1 MSGKSEA
8 LLPKAVKLHQAGQ
21 LDKAAQLYRQIIE
34 AAPQDFDATHL
45 LGLIDLQEGR
55 LEAARDRILAALQ
68 ISPANAAAVNN
79 LGTVYLRQGHAQ
91 TARGLFERA
100 LTIEPDLFD
109 GLINL
114 GSALRQLSRPAEALV
129 PLQRAFALN
138 PKAPATC
145 NLLGACLLD
154 SGDPESAVSVFEVG
168 VRENPQNAEAWAN
181 LAVALDATHEY
192 ARALDC
198 AQKSIGIDPRL
209 SSAFSALAASQF
221 EQGEVD
227 AALSSY
233 ETAVKLPDVSDKTLA
248 AYANALLA
256 CGHHEEAAEQLRRAI
271 EMEGNNAVA
280 RWKLAMANCK
290 AIYSSESEVQV
301 ARAAFSRSLVEL
313 AEWLSSNPVAHAY
326 TAVAA
331 NQPFFLA
338 YQAVNNRELL
348 SQYGRVCAQWM
359 TSLPGSTAPP
369 STRNTAAK
377 MRIGV
382 ASAHIRDHSVW
393 NAITKGWLHHLDRS
407 KFEIYL
413 FQLSHTSDAE
423 TDRAKRDADSFE
435 DRPQSLEGWITAI
448 RQAEL
453 DALIY
458 PEIGMDPMT
467 TQLASLRLAPVQLG
481 SWGHPETTGLPT
493 MDLYLSAEAFEPNNA
508 QDNYSER
515 IVPLPNL
522 GVYVEPLKPA
532 AVRLDLKSI
541 GLRDDMTLLLCPGTP
556 FKYMPAHDWVWARI
570 AKGFLKKSKMRLVFF
585 SSPRKSMSDM
595 LEQRLRRSFGR
606 EGVDFDTHVCIVP
619 TLDRKRFF
627 GLMQKSALMLDTLG
641 FSGFNTALQGI
652 ECGLPV
658 LAREGDFMR
667 GRLASAIM
675 RRLGMPELVA
685 GSDEAFVEA
694 AIQLAGDATRRKE
707 LRKQIVSRREILFHD
722 LEPVRALEKCLAEE
736 IARSR
741 DSARAK

>member
-1 MSGKSEA
+1 MSGEPEA
-8 LLPKAVKLHQAGQ
+8 LLPHAVALHQSGRLAE
-21 LDKAAQLYRQIIE
+21 AAQLYRQIIE
-34 AAPQDFDATHL
+34 ATPQDFDATHL
-45 LGLIDLQEGR
+45 LGVIDLQEGR

-68 ISPANAAAVNN
+68 INPANAGAVNN
-79 LGTVYLRQGHAQ
+79 LGTVYLRLGHAQ
-91 TARGLFERA
+91 TALGLFERA
-100 LTIEPDLFD
+100 LTIEPDLLD

-114 GSALRQLSRPAEALV
+114 GTALRQLSRLAEALV
-129 PLQRAFALN
+129 PLQRAFTLN
-138 PKAPATC
+138 PKSPVAC

-154 SGDPESAVSVFEVG
+154 SSDPEAAVGIFEAG
-168 VRENPQNAEAWAN
+168 IQADPRNADAWAN
-181 LAVALDATHEY
+181 LAVALGATHEY
-192 ARALDC
+192 PRALEC
-198 AQKSIGIDPRL
+198 AQKSIEINPRL
-209 SSAFSALAASQF
+209 SAAFSALAASQF

-256 CGHHEEAAEQLRRAI
+256 CGHHEEAMEQLRRAI

-280 RWKLAMANCK
+280 RWKLSMANCK
-290 AIYSSESEVQV
+290 AIYSSESEVPA
-301 ARAAFSRSLVEL
+301 ARAAFSRSLDEL
-313 AEWLSSNPVAHAY
+313 AGWFSGNPVAHAY

-338 YQAVNNRELL
+338 YQAVNNRQLL

-359 TSLPGSTAPP
+359 TSLPWSGARPV
-369 STRNTAAK
+369 TRDISSK

-393 NAITKGWLHHLDRS
+393 NAITKGWMKHLDRS

-413 FQLSHTSDAE
+413 FQLSHISDDE
-423 TDRAKRDADSFE
+423 TDRARRQADYFE
-435 DRPQSLEGWITAI
+435 DRPDSLEGWIAAI
-448 RQAEL
+448 QEAEL

-458 PEIGMDPMT
+458 PEIGMYPMT
-467 TQLASLRLAPVQLG
+467 TQLASLRLAPLQIG

-493 MDLYLSAEAFEPNNA
+493 MDLYLSAEAFEPDNA
-508 QDNYSER
+508 QNNYSER

-522 GVYVEPLKPA
+522 GVYTEPLKPA
-532 AVRLDLKSI
+532 AVRFDLKSI
-541 GLRDDMTLLLCPGTP
+541 GLRDGMTLLLCPGTP
-556 FKYMPAHDWVWARI
+556 FKYMPVHDKVWAAI
-570 AKGFLKKSKMRLVFF
+570 AKGLESYPVARMVFF
-585 SSPRKSMSDM
+585 QSPRQSMSDM
-595 LEQRLRRSFGR
+595 LEQRLRKSFDL
-606 EGVDFDTHVCIVP
+606 EGVEFDSRACIVP
-619 TLDRKRFF
+619 MLDRKRFF

-658 LAREGDFMR
+658 LAREGEFMR

-675 RRLGMPELVA
+675 RRLGLPELVA
-685 GSDEAFVEA
+685 TSDAAFVES
-694 AIQLAGDATRRKE
+694 AIQLAGDAARRKE

-722 LEPVRALEKCLAEE
+722 LTPVRALEKCLTEE

-741 DSARAK
+741 ASARAK